1 MKAKNLLKSIFII
14 MLAIVAATSAT
25 ACSSG
30 GSNNGDDK
38 ETEKQLDI
46 YIVSGQSNAVGFSRW
61 GDSKKEYK
69 DVYYFGYGEGTEPLD
84 YAFMINVQSGLGVNG
99 NCFGPEMGMAAYLS
113 EQYKNDETTDVAIV
127 KFGWGGRTLWDYFLS
142 YTSVNENL
150 GSKTNCRDF
159 CDEDDAMYCAPGY
172 WYLIKTVRK
181 AVQKATGMGYTKVN
195 FVSVCWMQGENDA
208 LLPQSQKVYDRLLK
222 NFMKDLRFD
231 LNAENL
237 PFIIGQI
244 KIPQYDSQGNI
255 SQDNVDG
262 QAAIIAQQKKVVTED
277 DYATLVDTSD
287 LTMEEPNNIW
297 HYDKESM
304 LTLGTRFAAE
314 AYKFKNK

>member
-1 MKAKNLLKSIFII
+1 
-14 MLAIVAATSAT
+14 
-25 ACSSG
+25 
-30 GSNNGDDK
+30 
-38 ETEKQLDI
+38 
-46 YIVSGQSNAVGFSRW
+46 
-61 GDSKKEYK
+61 
-69 DVYYFGYGEGTEPLD
+69 
-84 YAFMINVQSGLGVNG
+84 
-99 NCFGPEMGMAAYLS
+99 
-113 EQYKNDETTDVAIV
+113 
-127 KFGWGGRTLWDYFLS
+127 
-142 YTSVNENL
+142 
-150 GSKTNCRDF
+150 
-159 CDEDDAMYCAPGY
+159 
-172 WYLIKTVRK
+172 
-181 AVQKATGMGYTKVN
+181 
-195 FVSVCWMQGENDA
+195 MQGENDA

-255 SQDNVDG
+255 SQGNVDG

>member
-1 MKAKNLLKSIFII
+1 
-14 MLAIVAATSAT
+14 MLAIIAAMSTV
-25 ACSSG
+25 ACSSN
-30 GSNNGDDK
+30 GSDNGDDK

-46 YIVSGQSNAVGFSRW
+46 YIVSGQSNAVGFTRW

-69 DVYYFGYGEGTEPLD
+69 DVYYLGYGEGSEALE
-84 YAFMINVQSGLGVNG
+84 YATFVDVQSGLGVNG
-99 NCFGPEMGMAAYLS
+99 SCFGLEMGMAAYLS

-150 GSKTNCRDF
+150 GSRANCQDF
-159 CDEDDAMYCAPGY
+159 SDEDDAMYCAPGY

-181 AVQKATGMGYTKVN
+181 AVQKAADMGYTKVN

-208 LLPQSQKVYDRLLK
+208 LLPQSQKVYDQLLK

-244 KIPQYDSQGNI
+244 KIPQDSQGNI
-255 SQDNVDG
+255 DG
-262 QAAIIAQQKKVVTED
+262 QAAIIAQQKKVVAED
-277 DYATLVDTSD
+277 DYTVLVDTSD

-304 LTLGTRFAAE
+304 LTLGTRFATE
-314 AYKFKNK
+314 AFKFKNK